1 MTATTRYRI
10 SRPVLLIAIIAAVM
24 WMGASSVLPFLPVI
38 VREQH
43 ASYTLLGTIIG
54 AYYVGSIIAPFPIG
68 RLSDRVGHRRIIIG
82 ALVVYLAANA
92 AFLLP
97 LPTELYVVWRLL
109 QGLSASAAEV
119 ASLAAIA
126 LLTPPERRGQAYSTV
141 TAAVSIGIAI
151 GPVIGALYTVAGAD
165 AVFITATAASAA
177 ALALAIFGLHIPAG
191 LAGKDPEAPADA
203 SPAPVQPER
212 IIRRVVL
219 GAVTVNIGWGL
230 LIGNYD
236 TNWTLLMQLR
246 HAGAFAISMSWTLFA
261 IPFGAFAWLGGWL
274 ADHRDQRTIIV
285 TTACIGGCLSIL
297 YPYLSSY
304 GLLLAF
310 APIEAVTEVLMT
322 PSLQSIVTGVVP
334 RDRIGTLQG
343 VLATA
348 TNVSSAV
355 GAVIAGILWSFS
367 PRYPFALAG
376 GALVV
381 LAIIARILW
390 SPYKR
395 HLLPKGP
402 APPYLQEGTFLTPSI
417 PEE

>member
-1 MTATTRYRI
+1 MTVSQRYRI
-10 SRPVLLIAIIAAVM
+10 SRPVILIAIITGIM
-24 WMGASSVLPFLPVI
+24 WMGASTVLPFLPI
-38 VREQH
+38 IIHEKH
-43 ASYTLLGTIIG
+43 ASYTLLGLIIG

-68 RLSDRVGHRRIIIG
+68 RLSDRMGHRTIIIG

-97 LPTELYVVWRLL
+97 LPPQLYIAWRLL
-109 QGLSASAAEV
+109 QGLSASSAEV

-126 LLTPPERRGQAYSTV
+126 LLTPPERRGQAYSRV

-151 GPVIGALYTVAGAD
+151 GPVIGALYTIAGAS
-165 AVFITATAASAA
+165 AVFITATCASAA
-177 ALALAIFGLHIPAG
+177 ALMLAIFGLRIPAS
-191 LAGKDPEAPADA
+191 LMHEDPATHDVDTVPHPDR
-203 SPAPVQPER
+203 V
-212 IIRRVVL
+212 IRRVVL
-219 GAVTVNIGWGL
+219 GAIAVNIGWGI

-274 ADHRDQRTIIV
+274 ADHRDQRTIILI
-285 TTACIGGCLSIL
+285 TACLGGLLSIL
-297 YPYLSSY
+297 YPYLGTY
-304 GLLLAF
+304 ELLLFF

-334 RDRIGTLQG
+334 RNRIGTLQG

-348 TNVSSAV
+348 TNIASAV
-355 GAVIAGILWSFS
+355 GAVIAGILWSIG
-367 PRYPFALAG
+367 PKYPFAVAG
-376 GALVV
+376 GTLFV
-381 LAIIARILW
+381 LTILARILW
-390 SPYKR
+390 IPYR
-395 HLLPKGP
+395 RLLTPGKP
-402 APPYLQEGTFLTPSI
+402 LPPFLQEGTFLTPSV

>member
-1 MTATTRYRI
+1 MTSHERNRI
-10 SRPVLLIAIIAAVM
+10 PRPVLIIAIIAAVM

-43 ASYTLLGTIIG
+43 ASYTLLGAIIG
-54 AYYVGSIIAPFPIG
+54 AYYIGSIIAPFPIG
-68 RLSDRVGHRRIIIG
+68 RLSDSIGHRRIIIG
-82 ALVVYLAANA
+82 ALVLYLGANI

-97 LPTELYVVWRLL
+97 LPTELYIVWRLL

-119 ASLAAIA
+119 ASLSAIA

-151 GPVIGALYTVAGAD
+151 GPVIGALYTVAGSS
-165 AVFITATAASAA
+165 AVFITASAASAVA
-177 ALALAIFGLHIPAG
+177 LGLALFVLHIPES
-191 LAGKDPEAPADA
+191 LSTDEAQGDKQ
-203 SPAPVQPER
+203 SHTSQQPDR

-219 GAVTVNIGWGL
+219 GAITVNIGWGL

-236 TNWTLLMQLR
+236 TNWTLLMQFR

-274 ADHRDQRTIIV
+274 ADHRDQRTVILI
-285 TTACIGGCLSIL
+285 TACMGGFLSIL
-297 YPYLSSY
+297 YPYLGSY

-322 PSLQSIVTGVVP
+322 PALQSIVTGVVP
-334 RDRIGTLQG
+334 RERIGTLQG
-343 VLATA
+343 LLATA
-348 TNVSSAV
+348 TNVFSAA
-355 GAVIAGILWSFS
+355 GAVIAGFLWNFG
-367 PRYPFALAG
+367 PKYPFALAG
-376 GALVV
+376 GALAL
-381 LAIIARILW
+381 LAVTARILW
-390 SPYKR
+390 NPYKR
-395 HLLPKGP
+395 QYVPKGP
-402 APPYLQEGTFLTPSI
+402 APPFLQEGTFLTPSI